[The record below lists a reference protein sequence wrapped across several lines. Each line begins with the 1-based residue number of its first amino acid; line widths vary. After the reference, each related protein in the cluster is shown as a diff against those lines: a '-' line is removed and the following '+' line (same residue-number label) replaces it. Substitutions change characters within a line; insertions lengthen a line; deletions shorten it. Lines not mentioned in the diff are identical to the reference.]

1 MEWFSIRL
9 EDHRDV
15 PWVKELLIHLD
26 TFTQI
31 TGAAPS
37 LELAGNMIMQKHLLK
52 RLQNAGWVCLSSISM
67 TDGQTDNQG
76 NEYILTKHYTNR
88 WPGAAI
94 LMEIA
99 ATMLATESHM
109 SIGHVPRER
118 NIWADDLA
126 NLIFDGFDPDK
137 RWDPIEELQDSL
149 VLNDVLAYGRQLG
162 FHLPRKE
169 REERQRKA
177 RLASASLSLPFEGRP
192 GWATESS
199 KRRKTQN

>member
-52 RLQNAGWVCLSSISM
+52 RLQNAGWVCLSSISL

-76 NEYILTKHYTNR
+76 NESILTKHYTNR

-99 ATMLATESHM
+99 ATMLVTESHM

-118 NIWADDLA
+118 SIWADA
-126 NLIFDGFDPDK
+126 GFDPAK
-137 RWDPIEELQDSL
+137 RWDPVAELEDTL
-149 VLNDVLAYGRQLG
+149 VLGDLLIYGKSLG
-162 FHLPRKE
+162 LGCGQPGCAAAASWPLGALLS
-169 REERQRKA
+169 A
-177 RLASASLSLPFEGRP
+177 RGPSVP
-192 GWATESS
+192 
-199 KRRKTQN
+199 

>member
-1 MEWFSIRL
+1 M
-9 EDHRDV
+9 
-15 PWVKELLIHLD
+15 KELLIYLD
-26 TFTQI
+26 SLPQI
-31 TGAAPS
+31 TGAAPA
-37 LELAGNMIMQKHLLK
+37 LELSGNMIMQKHLLK

-76 NEYILTKHYTNR
+76 NEYILSKHYTNR

-126 NLIFDGFDPDK
+126 NLNAAGFDPAK
-137 RWDPIEELQDSL
+137 RWDPIAELEDTL
-149 VLNDVLAYGRQLG
+149 VLGDVLTYGRNLG
-162 FHLPRKE
+162 LHLSRKQ
-169 REERQRKA
+169 REEQRH
-177 RLASASLSLPFEGRP
+177 RLRLTPGGLLRPFPGRP
-192 GWATESS
+192 APGGAPPG
-199 KRRKTQN
+199 KRLKKAGGTI